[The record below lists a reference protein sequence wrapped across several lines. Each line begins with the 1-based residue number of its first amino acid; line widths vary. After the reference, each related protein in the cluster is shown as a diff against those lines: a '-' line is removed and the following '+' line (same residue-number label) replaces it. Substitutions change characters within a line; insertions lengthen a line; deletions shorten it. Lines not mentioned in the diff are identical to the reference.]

1 MRLKNTF
8 HSARAVQ
15 IAAGGFSLPMRDGAP
30 TSHAFRTPEAT
41 AAVRRAP
48 ASEGFVA
55 RDAGSAHGH

>member
-1 MRLKNTF
+1 
-8 HSARAVQ
+8 VQ